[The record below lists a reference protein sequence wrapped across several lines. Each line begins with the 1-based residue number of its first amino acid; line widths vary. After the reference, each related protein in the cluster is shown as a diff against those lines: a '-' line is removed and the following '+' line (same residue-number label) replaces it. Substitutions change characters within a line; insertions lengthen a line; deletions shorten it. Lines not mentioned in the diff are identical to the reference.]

1 MFRGSSVT
9 SVSGGSGVRVG
20 VSGCLSVGVA
30 VGVEDGDELLSVDD
44 EHPANRELPK
54 ANEDKYRLR
63 IIK

>member
-20 VSGCLSVGVA
+20 VSGCISVGVA
-30 VGVEDGDELLSVDD
+30 VGVGDGDELFSVDD

-54 ANEDKYRLR
+54 ASEDRYCLR
-63 IIK
+63 FTK